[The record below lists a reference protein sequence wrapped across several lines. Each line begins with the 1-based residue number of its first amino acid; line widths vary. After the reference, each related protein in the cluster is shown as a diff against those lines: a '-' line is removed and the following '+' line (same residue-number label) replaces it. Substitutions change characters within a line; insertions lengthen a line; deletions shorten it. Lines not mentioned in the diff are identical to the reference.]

1 MILCQSHNSLKELK
15 DWIGREKPDAVFALT
30 DSNTFTIFQNY
41 FQELVPDSHVVIIPW
56 GEQHKN
62 LQSAGMIWDMLVEE
76 GATRKSLLI
85 NFGGGIVTDIGGFAA
100 STFMRG
106 IRFINIPTSL
116 LAMVDAAEGGKTGV
130 NYGHYKNYIG
140 TFSAASEV
148 FIDSTWLKHL
158 PANEIVNGWA
168 EVIKHAI
175 ISGNPLW
182 DVIENGIPE
191 ISHTAQWNEIIA
203 TNIQVKSEIVA
214 EDPKEIGKRK
224 VLNLG
229 HTMAHALE
237 ALFLS
242 STNYLSHGEAVAAG
256 MAIETNIAAN
266 LGLLSEEE
274 KRKILKALH
283 AVYGKVNIHSD
294 DYPALLEYIKGDKK
308 NHGGDILMA
317 LPHAIGNVVW
327 DEKVRETEIS
337 KALDQYLTDEN
348 FL

>member
-1 MILCQSHNSLKELK
+1 MILCQSHTSLQELEY
-15 DWIGREKPDAVFALT
+15 WIDREKPDAIFALT
-30 DSNTFTIFQNY
+30 DSNTFAIFQNY
-41 FQELVPDSHVVIIPW
+41 FQKWVPDSHVAIIPW

-85 NFGGGIVTDIGGFAA
+85 NFGGGIVTDLGGFAA

-116 LAMVDAAEGGKTGV
+116 LAMVDAAEGGKTGI

-140 TFSAASEV
+140 TFSSASEV

-182 DVIENGIPE
+182 EIIEKGIPE
-191 ISHTAQWNEIIA
+191 INNSAQWDEIIA
-203 TNIQVKSEIVA
+203 MNIQIKSEIVA
-214 EDPKEIGKRK
+214 EDPIEKGKRK

-229 HTMAHALE
+229 HTIAHALE

-242 STNYLSHGEAVAAG
+242 NTNYLSHGEAVAAG
-256 MAIETNIAAN
+256 IAIEVHIASN
-266 LGLLSEEE
+266 KGLLNANE
-274 KRKILKALH
+274 KSKILRTIH
-283 AVYGKVNIHSD
+283 SVFSKVNIYKD
-294 DYPALLEYIKGDKK
+294 NYPILLEYIRGDKK
-308 NHGGDILMA
+308 NHGGNILMT
-317 LPHAIGNVVW
+317 LPESIGKVVW
-327 DEKVRETEIS
+327 DVAVSDSEIS
-337 KALDQYLTDEN
+337 KALDQYLTDED